1 MKGVPCPQRGNRYD
15 GRGLKEPSQSK
26 RCKAITGLLFGAND
40 FIPERDI
47 TVMLGDN
54 LTDIA
59 FELRKMELDGK
70 AIRQDRKTGF
80 GAKQGLRFAWKLTSP
95 T

>member
-15 GRGLKEPSQSK
+15 GGGLKETAASE
-26 RCKAITGLLFGAND
+26 RRKAITGLLFGAND
-40 FIPERDI
+40 FISEREI

-59 FELRKMELDGK
+59 FELRKMERDGK
-70 AIRQDRKTGF
+70 AERVDRKDGNAPF
-80 GAKQGLRFAWKLTSP
+80 NGKQGLRFAWKLK
-95 T
+95 